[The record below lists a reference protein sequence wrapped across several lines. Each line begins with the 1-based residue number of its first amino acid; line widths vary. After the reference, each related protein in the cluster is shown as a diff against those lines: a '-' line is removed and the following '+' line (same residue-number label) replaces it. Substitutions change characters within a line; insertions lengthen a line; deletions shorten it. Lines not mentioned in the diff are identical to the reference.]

1 MRILL
6 PHRAIISTEIG
17 ESLRRFITLSPL
29 EKTRPFLSLAD
40 WAFVFVGRTGWY
52 THCPLTQANSIADT
66 AFRSTS
72 EALSAPRHSD
82 PVILPT
88 ISTNY

>member
-1 MRILL
+1 MQILL

-29 EKTRPFLSLAD
+29 EKTRPFLSSAD

-52 THCPLTQANSIADT
+52 AHYPLSQVNSIADT
-66 AFRSTS
+66 AFGSKGFRLFQPYFLRFCDSTKYF
-72 EALSAPRHSD
+72 
-82 PVILPT
+82 
-88 ISTNY
+88 N